1 MKGKLLKRLLEDRRL
16 LRTGCG
22 LMAAVVLMTGGLYVY
37 DAQNAYMPEL
47 VEIIDEGEAVISDE
61 EVPLASAPKTTVT
74 KQTAVSRGNQYV
86 SLGRV
91 SSGTFSK
98 RLPNTRT
105 TNSRTASKT
114 VGSTKTTVTITDVTT
129 IAKAEYYYKGKAT
142 KRIYIIK
149 QIDRTTTTTTQQIA
163 TATTQPKV
171 LNTVAGTSS
180 STVKKTLVVNSALPK
195 ADANL
200 RNAYTKMGFTL
211 KVDSTVSYS
220 GKFDAKSRTITMRKE
235 NDDAIYHEFGHFLAF
250 IGGINTT
257 SATGEGVKVYNAE
270 KAKYTGVNKAY
281 VNQNADEYFAESY
294 RDYCT
299 NKAALQKSRPQTYAL
314 IQKALK
320 NVTDAQIAK
329 YMKVYAVYWK

>member
-1 MKGKLLKRLLEDRRL
+1 MKGKLLKRLLENKRL

-22 LMAAVVLMTGGLYVY
+22 LMAAAVMMTGGLYVY
-37 DAQNAYMPEL
+37 DTQNSYMPEL
-47 VEIIDEGEAVISDE
+47 VEFIDEGEAVISDE
-61 EVPLASAPKTTVT
+61 DVPLASAPKTVT
-74 KQTAVSRGNQYV
+74 QTATATNRGYQYV
-86 SLGRV
+86 KLAKAST
-91 SSGTFSK
+91 GTFTK
-98 RLPNTRT
+98 KLPT
-105 TNSRTASKT
+105 TKTTSTKTASKT
-114 VGSTKTTVTITDVTT
+114 VGTTKTTVSITDVTT
-129 IAKAEYYYKGKAT
+129 IAQVEYYYKGLAT
-142 KRIYIIK
+142 KKIYVVK
-149 QIDRTTTTTTQQIA
+149 RLDRTTKTTTQQVA
-163 TATTQPKV
+163 TAAAAPKV

-180 STVKKTLVVNSALPK
+180 SVVKKNLVVNSALPK
-195 ADANL
+195 ADAKL
-200 RNAYTKMGFTL
+200 RNAFTTMGFTL
-211 KVDSTVSYS
+211 KVDSTVTYS

-257 SATGEGVKVYNAE
+257 KAGGDGVKVYEAE

-314 IQKALK
+314 IQKALN

-329 YMKVYAVYWK
+329 FMKVYAVYWK